1 MDEFGLAD
9 AFEEF
14 ASGREQ
20 TPQSATAAFWEF
32 CGENEGQCLVGN
44 NDLEK
49 KVRGLLSSR
58 GWQLRKDGSLG
69 GEGAD
74 FSDNLDMVLNNA

>member
-1 MDEFGLAD
+1 MDEFELAD

-14 ASGREQ
+14 ATGREQ

-32 CGENEGQCLVGN
+32 CGEEGGQCIVGN

-49 KVRGLLSSR
+49 KVRGVLSNR
-58 GWQLRKDGSLG
+58 GWQLRTDGSLG
-69 GEGAD
+69 GSGAT
-74 FSDNLDMVLNNA
+74 FSDNLDLVLNV